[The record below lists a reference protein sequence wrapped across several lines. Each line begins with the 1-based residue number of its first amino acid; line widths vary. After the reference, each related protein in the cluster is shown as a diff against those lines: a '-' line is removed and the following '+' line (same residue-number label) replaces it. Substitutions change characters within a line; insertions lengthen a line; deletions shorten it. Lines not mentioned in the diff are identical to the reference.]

1 MSEPDDDLIHM
12 LGFAIRQRK
21 RDLADL
27 GKKHPLDDGAGARVA
42 KAVLEHIRLCG
53 FDIVRVKPPRQ
64 NLPPSAARRAGKST
78 D

>member
-21 RDLADL
+21 RDLAEL
-27 GKKHPLDDGAGARVA
+27 GKKHPLDDGAGSRIA

-53 FDIVRVKPPRQ
+53 FDIIRVKPPRQ
-64 NLPPSAARRAGKST
+64 NLPPSTTSGSDKST